1 METETTCLTKCF
13 LSYYTTIAY
22 KTMGKDQKLLA
33 GSTKK
38 ITQKNKGDNVTET
51 MKPGKITFDFKKVKN
66 PTEED
71 EPYPDYSRPTRE
83 ECNLAVELLSGL
95 HGLPTKGKETMSVL
109 DSLVR
114 VILSQNTTDKTSRV
128 AFLSMKKAFP
138 TYREVYDAVGTG
150 RVEDSIRH
158 GGLADRK
165 AYNIHMILAYL
176 LQEHPEKCEDGGQEP
191 SYEWLRDMDT
201 NFCKMELL
209 KHKGVGPKSV
219 SCVLMFNLHRDD
231 FPVDTHVWHI
241 SKMMKWAPAACNA
254 ETCYTHM
261 NARIPPALKYPF
273 HVLLVEH
280 GKRCPRCAKNGKL
293 QLPEEGT
300 CPLVN
305 FAEKLEEFKSR
316 PQGASMSPSKEYV
329 PWYVKTE
336 GCEMIKEDRTG
347 SSSSSSKG
355 TKRKIKTEP
364 GVKQESAEEETPP
377 AASGSARRVKIKQEP
392 GLKGGVAVKKEPKL
406 LQHLDMQSGGIM

>member
-1 METETTCLTKCF
+1 MPAKSKSDATVE
-13 LSYYTTIAY
+13 
-22 KTMGKDQKLLA
+22 
-33 GSTKK
+33 KK
-38 ITQKNKGDNVTET
+38 IKFE
-51 MKPGKITFDFKKVKN
+51 FKKVKL
-66 PTEED
+66 EEE
-71 EPYPDYSRPTRE
+71 EPYPDYSRPSRE
-83 ECNLAVELLSGL
+83 ECYLAVDELSQL

-128 AFLSMKKAFP
+128 AFQSLKKAFP

-150 RVEDSIRH
+150 RVEESIRH

-176 LQEHPEKCEDGGQEP
+176 LQEHPEKCNNGGSEP

-201 NFCKMELL
+201 HFCKMELL

-261 NARIPPALKYPF
+261 NTRIPPELKYPF

-293 QLPEEGT
+293 QLPEEGP
-300 CPLVN
+300 CPLLN
-305 FAEKLEEFKSR
+305 FSEKLENYKVN
-316 PQGASMSPSKEYV
+316 GASSSSSKAYI

-336 GCEMIKEDRTG
+336 GCEMIKEEAGTA
-347 SSSSSSKG
+347 SASKSKG
-355 TKRKIKTEP
+355 TKRKAEKTIKKEP
-364 GVKQESAEEETPP
+364 GTKKEEDEKETPP
-377 AASGSARRVKIKQEP
+377 ASNSNARRVKIKEEP
-392 GLKGGVAVKKEPKL
+392 GDSGLKSVKKEKI
-406 LQHLDMQSGGIM
+406 LQHLDMQSGCL